1 MPPEIWDEIQKI
13 LKRGNTAEIK
23 KTAGQIIVVEIERK
37 VKIKKTL
44 ATG

>member
-23 KTAGQIIVVEIERK
+23 KTGGQIIVVEIERK
-37 VKIKKTL
+37 VKIRKTL